1 MTMAPVLPASPVV
14 SGNRFLDTLSAGSF
28 AAIFPKLQEMLLSPG
43 QVIAH
48 AGVPIELV
56 VFPRGS
62 IVSAVTRMR
71 DGADVEVTVF
81 GREGFY
87 GLQVVLGDGIG
98 SNEAMVQIG
107 GRAYGLR
114 SVDFVECVR
123 EDAELR
129 QRVLRYAQVT
139 LETISQFS
147 ACNRLHP
154 INERCA
160 RWLLMAH
167 DRVDGDEIFLTHEF
181 LATMLGVR
189 RPGVSLAAAALDK
202 AGLIEYHRGHIIVRN
217 RAGLEEI
224 ACECYDSANDA
235 LDRLLGFDLRK
246 RSTASVPL
254 RLIR

>member
-1 MTMAPVLPASPVV
+1 MVPALHVSPG
-14 SGNRFLDTLSAGSF
+14 STGNRFLDTLSTESF
-28 AAIFPKLQEMLLSPG
+28 SRMLPKLQETMMSVG
-43 QVIAH
+43 HVIAH
-48 AGVPIELV
+48 PGMPIEWV

-62 IVSAVTRMR
+62 VISAVTRMR

-87 GLQVVLGDGIG
+87 GLQVALGDGMG

-107 GRAYGLR
+107 GRAYGIR
-114 SVDFVECVR
+114 SADFLECIR
-123 EDAELR
+123 EDADLK
-129 QRVLRYAQVT
+129 QRVLRYTQAII
-139 LETISQFS
+139 ETISQFS
-147 ACNRLHP
+147 GCNRLHP

-217 RAGLEEI
+217 RAGLEAI
-224 ACECYDSANDA
+224 ACECYDAANDA
-235 LDRLLGFDLRK
+235 LDRLLGYDVRK
-246 RSTASVPL
+246 RAPTAAPL
-254 RLIR
+254 RSVR